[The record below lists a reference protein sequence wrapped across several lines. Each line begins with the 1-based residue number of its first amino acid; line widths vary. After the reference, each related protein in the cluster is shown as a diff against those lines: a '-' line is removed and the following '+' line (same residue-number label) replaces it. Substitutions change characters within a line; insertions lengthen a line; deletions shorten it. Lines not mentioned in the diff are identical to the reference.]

1 MKNLVKPLPTLALER
16 SLIVVGKQRIAGV
29 DEVGV
34 GAIAG
39 PLVAAAVA
47 LPLPGDGPR
56 LDEELEALARLL
68 GEVRD
73 SKQLKADQ
81 RERLAALVRAVAE
94 PHVGVAVVDVLE
106 LNCIGNQA
114 RAAAVTTARALG
126 ALPAPPDIALLDGT
140 VAVAGAD
147 VLSVLV
153 PKLYNGTTSLSI
165 AAASLVA
172 SVAHHRLMVAYGNQ
186 YPAYGFERHN
196 GHVSPAHLA
205 ALERHGP
212 SPIHH
217 RHSRLVQ
224 VVQQGDVHDR
234 L

>member
-1 MKNLVKPLPTLALER
+1 MANLIKPPPTLALER

-39 PLVAAAVA
+39 PLVAAAVV
-47 LPLPGDGPR
+47 LPLPIDGPR
-56 LDEELEALARLL
+56 LDRELEQLARLL

-73 SKQLKADQ
+73 SKQLKSDQ
-81 RERLAALVRAVAE
+81 RERLATLVRTVAE
-94 PHVGVAVVDVLE
+94 PHVSVAVVDVPE
-106 LNCIGNQA
+106 LNRIGNQA
-114 RAAAVTTARALG
+114 RAAVVATARALD
-126 ALPAPPDIALLDGT
+126 ALPMRPDVVLLDGT
-140 VAVAGAD
+140 VSIAGAD
-147 VLSVLV
+147 VPSVLV

-172 SVAHHRLMVAYGNQ
+172 SAVHHRLMVAYGAQ

-196 GHVSPAHLA
+196 GHISPAHLA
-205 ALERHGP
+205 ALARHGP

-217 RHSRLVQ
+217 RHNRLVQ
-224 VVQQGDVHDR
+224 AVQQGQVH
-234 L
+234 LL

>member
-1 MKNLVKPLPTLALER
+1 MKNLVKPPPTLALER
-16 SLIVVGKQRIAGV
+16 SLIVAGKQRIAGV

-56 LDEELEALARLL
+56 LDEELEALARRL

-73 SKQLKADQ
+73 SKQLKSDQ
-81 RERLAALVRAVAE
+81 RERLAALVRAVVE
-94 PHVGVAVVDVLE
+94 PHVGIAVIEVPE
-106 LNCIGNQA
+106 LDCIGNQT
-114 RAAAVTTARALG
+114 RAAALATARALA
-126 ALPAPPDIALLDGT
+126 ALPSPPDIVLLDGT
-140 VAVAGAD
+140 VIIVGAD
-147 VLSVLV
+147 VPSVAV

-172 SVAHHRLMVAYGNQ
+172 SAAHHRLMIDYGAR
-186 YPAYGFERHN
+186 YPTYGFERHN

-217 RHSRLVQ
+217 RHHRLVQ
-224 VVQQGDVHDR
+224 AAPQGEVH
-234 L
+234 LS

>member
-1 MKNLVKPLPTLALER
+1 MKNLVKPPPTLALER
-16 SLIVVGKQRIAGV
+16 SLIVAGKQRIAGV

-56 LDEELEALARLL
+56 LDEELEHLARLL

-73 SKQLKADQ
+73 SKQLKSDQ
-81 RERLAALVRAVAE
+81 RERFATLVRAVAE
-94 PHVGVAVVDVLE
+94 PHVGVAVVDVPE
-106 LNCIGNQA
+106 LNRIGNQA
-114 RAAAVTTARALG
+114 HAAALATARALG

-140 VAVAGAD
+140 VTIAGAD
-147 VLSVLV
+147 VPAMAV

-172 SVAHHRLMVAYGNQ
+172 SVAHHRLMIDYGAR
-186 YPAYGFERHN
+186 YPTYGFERHN

-205 ALERHGP
+205 ALAQHGP

-217 RHSRLVQ
+217 RRHTLVQ
-224 VVQQGDVHDR
+224 SARTKPQEA

>member
-1 MKNLVKPLPTLALER
+1 MKNLVKPPPTLALER
-16 SLIVVGKQRIAGV
+16 SLIVAGKHKIAGV

-39 PLVAAAVA
+39 PLVAVAVV
-47 LPLPGDGPR
+47 LPLPGDGLH
-56 LDEELEALARLL
+56 LDGELERLTRLL

-94 PHVGVAVVDVLE
+94 PHVGVAVVDVPE
-106 LNCIGNQA
+106 LNRIANQT
-114 RAAAVTTARALG
+114 RATAVATARALD
-126 ALPAPPDIALLDGT
+126 ALPAPPDIVLLDGT
-140 VAVAGAD
+140 VTIGSAD
-147 VLSVLV
+147 MPSVLT

-172 SVAHHRLMVAYGNQ
+172 SAAHHRLMTDYGVR

-205 ALERHGP
+205 ALARHGP

-217 RHSRLVQ
+217 QHNRTVQ
-224 VVQQGDVHDR
+224 SARTRPDAR
-234 L
+234 